1 MKKFLFGLV
10 ATIAILMV
18 VGTVGDLYI
27 HSEHGYVTSQKKQAD
42 LNAQI
47 EALEDSI
54 SRINDRMDVLQA
66 TLDILRMIDSA
77 KVEEAEQLLWNIKVE

>member
-1 MKKFLFGLV
+1 MKKAIFSVV
-10 ATIAILMV
+10 AAIAVLMI

-27 HSEHGYVTSQKKQAD
+27 HSEHGYVTSQKKHAD

-54 SRINDRMDVLQA
+54 SRLNDRMDVLQA

-77 KVEEAEQLLWNIKVE
+77 KVDEAEHLLWNIKVE

>member
-1 MKKFLFGLV
+1 MKKFLFGILV
-10 ATIAILMV
+10 MIAILMI

-27 HSEHGYVTSQKKQAD
+27 HSEHGYVTSQKKHAD

-54 SRINDRMDVLQA
+54 SRLNDRMDVLQA
-66 TLDILRMIDSA
+66 TLDILRIIDSA
-77 KVEEAEQLLWNIKVE
+77 KVDEAEHLLWNIKVE

>member
-1 MKKFLFGLV
+1 MKKFLFGVV
-10 ATIAILMV
+10 AAIAILMI

-27 HSEHGYVTSQKKQAD
+27 HSEHGYVTSQKKHAD

-54 SRINDRMDVLQA
+54 GRINDRMDVLQA
-66 TLDILRMIDSA
+66 TLDILRIVDSA
-77 KVEEAEQLLWNIKVE
+77 KVEEAEQLLWNRKEE

>member
-1 MKKFLFGLV
+1 MKKFLFGILV
-10 ATIAILMV
+10 MIAILMI

-27 HSEHGYVTSQKKQAD
+27 HSEHGYVTSQKKHAD

-66 TLDILRMIDSA
+66 TLDILRIIDSA
-77 KVEEAEQLLWNIKVE
+77 KVDEAEHLLWNIKVE

>member
-1 MKKFLFGLV
+1 MKKFLFGILV
-10 ATIAILMV
+10 MIAILMI

-27 HSEHGYVTSQKKQAD
+27 HSEHGYVTSQKKHAD

-54 SRINDRMDVLQA
+54 SRLNDRMDVLQA

>member
-1 MKKFLFGLV
+1 MKKFLFGVV
-10 ATIAILMV
+10 AAIAVLMI
-18 VGTVGDLYI
+18 VGSVGDLYL

-54 SRINDRMDVLQA
+54 SRLNDRMDVLQA
-66 TLDILRMIDSA
+66 TLDVLRMIDSA
-77 KVEEAEQLLWNIKVE
+77 KVEQAEQLLWNIKTE

>member
-27 HSEHGYVTSQKKQAD
+27 HSEHGYVTSQKKHAD

-54 SRINDRMDVLQA
+54 SRLNDRMDVLQA

-77 KVEEAEQLLWNIKVE
+77 KVDEAEHLLWNIKVE

>member
-1 MKKFLFGLV
+1 MKKAIFSVV
-10 ATIAILMV
+10 AAIAILMI

-27 HSEHGYVTSQKKQAD
+27 HSEHGYVTSQKKHAD

-54 SRINDRMDVLQA
+54 SRLNDRMDILEA
-66 TLDILRMIDSA
+66 TLDVLRMIDST
-77 KVEEAEQLLWNIKVE
+77 KVEEAEHLLWNIKVE

>member
-1 MKKFLFGLV
+1 MKKAIFSIV
-10 ATIAILMV
+10 AAIAVLMI
-18 VGTVGDLYI
+18 VGSVGDLYL

-54 SRINDRMDVLQA
+54 SRLNDRMDVLQA
-66 TLDILRMIDSA
+66 TLDVLRMIDSA
-77 KVEEAEQLLWNIKVE
+77 KVEEAEHLLWNRKEE

>member
-1 MKKFLFGLV
+1 MKKFLFGILV
-10 ATIAILMV
+10 MIAILMI

-27 HSEHGYVTSQKKQAD
+27 HSEHGYVTSQKKHAD

-54 SRINDRMDVLQA
+54 SRLNDRMDVLQA

-77 KVEEAEQLLWNIKVE
+77 KVDEAEHLLWNIKVE